1 MKPTFP
7 FACLGLLLCWSA
19 SSPEIRAAASPSTVI
34 GAAGAAEP
42 KTAIRNTR
50 PIAAFP
56 AVRTAAPDSGLL
68 TATWETR
75 WARDG
80 ESSPYDF
87 GVYHFRR
94 SFDLAARPETF
105 VINITADNRYRLFV
119 NGTPACWGSA
129 RGDLRSWYYE
139 TVDIAPLLHAGRN
152 TLAVQVWNGGELKPQ
167 AQVSFMSGL
176 LVQGNTEAES
186 AVNTPGEWK
195 VFRNEAIAPT
205 PVSYVGFFEQID
217 GNRYPWGWEQP
228 GYDDSSWHAVRA
240 EGEGIPFG
248 HSIYGGYQR
257 ALVPRQIP
265 LMEETPLRIPQIR
278 RSEGLARVSDFISG
292 CDPLQIPAR
301 TTCSILLDQTFLTN
315 AYPEL
320 ILSGGKGATVR
331 LAYGEAL
338 FDSHKQKGNRNEI
351 DGRTIELTH
360 YDIVRPDGAEGRLY
374 RPVWFRT
381 YRYIQLD
388 ITTAG
393 DPLTIEDLY
402 GRFTGYPFTERGS
415 FSCDDPGLAKI
426 WEVGWRTARLCAME
440 TYFDCPYYEQLQ
452 YVGDTRIQAL
462 ISLYVSG
469 DDRLMRQ
476 AIRAFDLSRSPEGI
490 TASRYPNLQMQYIP
504 PFSLYWINMVHD
516 YWMHRDDE
524 AFVRQFLPGIRS
536 VLEWYVGQIDPAT
549 GMLRSRMPHWSFVD
563 WVRAWWVPERPG
575 CPPEGEKAGSS
586 IITLNLSSAM
596 RDGAELLA
604 RFGDRAG
611 AARYDSIGRQLAAT
625 TYEQCWDEQRGM
637 LHDYIGSP
645 TFSQHAN
652 IMGIL
657 TDAIPAEQQQ
667 EVFNR
672 IDSDTTISQA
682 TFYYRFYLTRALKKT
697 GLADR
702 YSSMLQPWYDMIDMG
717 LSTFAENPEPTR
729 SDCHAWSSSPNYD
742 FLTTIL
748 GVEPDAPGFA
758 SVRIEPHPGHL
769 NRISGV
775 VPHPQGDIRVE
786 LRRTQPG
793 NRNSGGRNSTV
804 SGHGGLRGE
813 VTLPGTLTGR
823 FVWNGR
829 EIALS
834 PGLNNIN
841 I

>member
-34 GAAGAAEP
+34 AAAGAAEP

-167 AQVSFMSGL
+167 AQESFMSGL

-217 GNRYPWGWEQP
+217 GSRYPWGWEQP

-611 AARYDSIGRQLAAT
+611 AARYDSIG
-625 TYEQCWDEQRGM
+625 
-637 LHDYIGSP
+637 SP

-702 YSSMLQPWYDMIDMG
+702 YSTMLQPWYDMIDMG

-742 FLTTIL
+742 FLATIL

-793 NRNSGGRNSTV
+793 NRNSNGRNSTV

>member
-129 RGDLRSWYYE
+129 RGDLRCWYYE

-217 GNRYPWGWEQP
+217 GSRYPWGWEQP

-516 YWMHRDDE
+516 YW
-524 AFVRQFLPGIRS
+524 I
-536 VLEWYVGQIDPAT
+536 
-549 GMLRSRMPHWSFVD
+549 
-563 WVRAWWVPERPG
+563 
-575 CPPEGEKAGSS
+575 
-586 IITLNLSSAM
+586 
-596 RDGAELLA
+596 
-604 RFGDRAG
+604 
-611 AARYDSIGRQLAAT
+611 
-625 TYEQCWDEQRGM
+625 
-637 LHDYIGSP
+637 
-645 TFSQHAN
+645 
-652 IMGIL
+652 
-657 TDAIPAEQQQ
+657 
-667 EVFNR
+667 
-672 IDSDTTISQA
+672 
-682 TFYYRFYLTRALKKT
+682 
-697 GLADR
+697 
-702 YSSMLQPWYDMIDMG
+702 
-717 LSTFAENPEPTR
+717 
-729 SDCHAWSSSPNYD
+729 
-742 FLTTIL
+742 
-748 GVEPDAPGFA
+748 
-758 SVRIEPHPGHL
+758 
-769 NRISGV
+769 
-775 VPHPQGDIRVE
+775 
-786 LRRTQPG
+786 
-793 NRNSGGRNSTV
+793 
-804 SGHGGLRGE
+804 
-813 VTLPGTLTGR
+813 
-823 FVWNGR
+823 
-829 EIALS
+829 
-834 PGLNNIN
+834 
-841 I
+841 

>member
-34 GAAGAAEP
+34 AAAGAAEP

-167 AQVSFMSGL
+167 AQESFMSGL

-217 GNRYPWGWEQP
+217 GSRYPWGWEQP

-452 YVGDTRIQAL
+452 YVGDTR
-462 ISLYVSG
+462 V
-469 DDRLMRQ
+469 
-476 AIRAFDLSRSPEGI
+476 SRSCGY
-490 TASRYPNLQMQYIP
+490 A
-504 PFSLYWINMVHD
+504 
-516 YWMHRDDE
+516 
-524 AFVRQFLPGIRS
+524 
-536 VLEWYVGQIDPAT
+536 
-549 GMLRSRMPHWSFVD
+549 
-563 WVRAWWVPERPG
+563 
-575 CPPEGEKAGSS
+575 
-586 IITLNLSSAM
+586 
-596 RDGAELLA
+596 
-604 RFGDRAG
+604 
-611 AARYDSIGRQLAAT
+611 
-625 TYEQCWDEQRGM
+625 
-637 LHDYIGSP
+637 
-645 TFSQHAN
+645 
-652 IMGIL
+652 
-657 TDAIPAEQQQ
+657 
-667 EVFNR
+667 
-672 IDSDTTISQA
+672 
-682 TFYYRFYLTRALKKT
+682 
-697 GLADR
+697 
-702 YSSMLQPWYDMIDMG
+702 
-717 LSTFAENPEPTR
+717 
-729 SDCHAWSSSPNYD
+729 
-742 FLTTIL
+742 
-748 GVEPDAPGFA
+748 
-758 SVRIEPHPGHL
+758 
-769 NRISGV
+769 
-775 VPHPQGDIRVE
+775 
-786 LRRTQPG
+786 
-793 NRNSGGRNSTV
+793 
-804 SGHGGLRGE
+804 
-813 VTLPGTLTGR
+813 
-823 FVWNGR
+823 
-829 EIALS
+829 
-834 PGLNNIN
+834 
-841 I
+841 

>member
-34 GAAGAAEP
+34 GAAGTAEP

-217 GNRYPWGWEQP
+217 GSRYPWGWEQP

-338 FDSHKQKGNRNEI
+338 FDSHKQKANRNEI

-476 AIRAFDLSRSPEGI
+476 
-490 TASRYPNLQMQYIP
+490 
-504 PFSLYWINMVHD
+504 
-516 YWMHRDDE
+516 
-524 AFVRQFLPGIRS
+524 
-536 VLEWYVGQIDPAT
+536 
-549 GMLRSRMPHWSFVD
+549 
-563 WVRAWWVPERPG
+563 
-575 CPPEGEKAGSS
+575 
-586 IITLNLSSAM
+586 
-596 RDGAELLA
+596 
-604 RFGDRAG
+604 
-611 AARYDSIGRQLAAT
+611 
-625 TYEQCWDEQRGM
+625 
-637 LHDYIGSP
+637 
-645 TFSQHAN
+645 
-652 IMGIL
+652 
-657 TDAIPAEQQQ
+657 
-667 EVFNR
+667 
-672 IDSDTTISQA
+672 
-682 TFYYRFYLTRALKKT
+682 
-697 GLADR
+697 
-702 YSSMLQPWYDMIDMG
+702 G
-717 LSTFAENPEPTR
+717 LSTSRARRRESPPAATR
-729 SDCHAWSSSPNYD
+729 TCRCSTSRPSRSTGSTWCTTTGCTATTRRSCGSSCPGYGPYSNGTSARSTPQPVCSAAGCR
-742 FLTTIL
+742 T
-748 GVEPDAPGFA
+748 GVSSTGYAPGGCPNVPA
-758 SVRIEPHPGHL
+758 ARPKVKKPG
-769 NRISGV
+769 RRS
-775 VPHPQGDIRVE
+775 
-786 LRRTQPG
+786 LR
-793 NRNSGGRNSTV
+793 
-804 SGHGGLRGE
+804 
-813 VTLPGTLTGR
+813 
-823 FVWNGR
+823 
-829 EIALS
+829 
-834 PGLNNIN
+834 
-841 I
+841 